1 MYIVA
6 MDNNISQPK
15 LKLSE
20 LFCSVQ
26 GEGPHTGTPCVFVR
40 LATCNLKCSWC
51 DTKYTWDW
59 DNYDFNKEVREIG
72 IECIREKILGFPNVS
87 HIVITG
93 GEPLLQQNK
102 LIPLLK
108 LIKQKKIGGEGE
120 GEDKSHYHHIEV
132 ETNGTVIPLKEIV
145 QLVDQWNVSPKTA
158 NSFNNDHGIN
168 LENLYR
174 KSLSIYRDL
183 ENSFFK
189 FVIDKVDDFADIEH
203 YIQKYDL
210 PRERLILMPQATT
223 KEKLLE
229 KSAWINEYARK
240 NDFTF
245 STRLHVLLWNNERGK

>member
-59 DNYDFNKEVREIG
+59 DNYDFNKEVSEIS
-72 IECIREKILGFPNVS
+72 IECLWKKILGFSGIS
-87 HIVITG
+87 HIVVTG
-93 GEPLLQQNK
+93 GEPLLQQKK
-102 LIPLLK
+102 LISLLG
-108 LIKQKKIGGEGE
+108 LIKQGEGE
-120 GEDKSHYHHIEV
+120 RDGEDDKSNRHHIEI
-132 ETNGTVIPLKEIV
+132 ETNGTVIPLKELMH
-145 QLVDQWNVSPKTA
+145 LVDQWNVSPKTD
-158 NSFNNDHGIN
+158 NSFNKDHGID
-168 LENLYR
+168 LENLYK
-174 KSLSIYRDL
+174 KSLPTYRDL

-189 FVIDKVDDFADIEH
+189 FVIDKFDDFEDIEH

-210 PRERLILMPQATT
+210 PKERLILMPQATT

-229 KSAWINEYARK
+229 KSVWINEYAKK
-240 NDFTF
+240 NGFTF
-245 STRLHVLLWNNERGK
+245 STRLHVLLWNNLRGK

>member
-6 MDNNISQPK
+6 MDNNISQSK

-26 GEGPHTGTPCVFVR
+26 GEGPHTGTPCVFLR

-59 DNYDFNKEVREIG
+59 DNYDFNKEVTEIS
-72 IECIREKILGFPNVS
+72 IECVWEKILGFPNVS

-108 LIKQKKIGGEGE
+108 LIKQKKGGGGEGA
-120 GEDKSHYHHIEV
+120 DKSRYHHVEV
-132 ETNGTVIPLKEIV
+132 ETNGTVIPLQELI

-158 NSFNNDHGIN
+158 NSFNKDHGID

-174 KSLSIYRDL
+174 KSLSIYREL
-183 ENSFFK
+183 ENTFFK

-203 YIQKYDL
+203 YMQKYGF
-210 PRERLILMPQATT
+210 PKERLILMPQATT

-229 KSAWINEYARK
+229 KSAWIKEYARK
-240 NDFTF
+240 NDITF
-245 STRLHVLLWNNERGK
+245 STRLHVLLWNNQRGK

>member
-1 MYIVA
+1 MLS
-6 MDNNISQPK
+6 MDNNSQPK

-26 GEGPHTGTPCVFVR
+26 GEGPHTGTSCIFLR

-59 DNYDFNKEVREIG
+59 ENYDINKEVREIS
-72 IECIREKILGFPNVS
+72 IEDVWKMILQFSDMS

-102 LIPLLK
+102 LISLLK
-108 LIKQKKIGGEGE
+108 LIKGKKKG
-120 GEDKSHYHHIEV
+120 DNKSHYYYIEI
-132 ETNGTVIPLKEIV
+132 ETNGTVIPLKRIIH
-145 QLVDQWNVSPKTA
+145 LVDQWNVSPKTA
-158 NSFNNDHGIN
+158 NSFNEKNGIS
-168 LENLYR
+168 LENLYK
-174 KSLSIYRDL
+174 KSLFIFRDL

-189 FVIDKVDDFADIEH
+189 FVIDKSDDFKDIEH

-210 PRERLILMPQATT
+210 PKERLILMPQATT

-229 KSAWINEYARK
+229 KSAWIQRVCKEKQLCLFYPA
-240 NDFTF
+240 
-245 STRLHVLLWNNERGK
+245 TRIAME